1 MTINNPE
8 SLTPDDVLNRLA
20 EINKRQADDAEDKKI
35 LLGMLT
41 IFRKEGT
48 IGDMVEHPE
57 FTMKWQNRATW
68 VYSPAIKA
76 AQAMEQVEGIAT
88 KKTSEGWVTRKTKN
102 ESLF

>member
-1 MTINNPE
+1 MTIKNPE

-35 LLGMLT
+35 LLGMLS

-48 IGDMVEHPE
+48 IGDKVEHPD
-57 FTMKWQNRATW
+57 FTMKWTKKETW
-68 VYSPAIKA
+68 KYSAAIKS

>member
-1 MTINNPE
+1 MTIKNPE

-48 IGDMVEHPE
+48 IGDTVEHPE
-57 FTMKWQNRATW
+57 FTIKWQSRATW
-68 VYSPAIKA
+68 VYSPAIKS
-76 AQAMEQVEGIAT
+76 AQDMEKLEGIAT
-88 KKTSEGWVTRKTKN
+88 KKTTEGWVTRKAKT

>member
-1 MTINNPE
+1 MTIKNPE

-48 IGDMVEHPE
+48 IGDTVEHPE
-57 FTMKWQNRATW
+57 FTFKWTKKETW
-68 VYSPAIKA
+68 QYTEALKA
-76 AQAMEQVEGIAT
+76 AQAMERMEHIAT
-88 KKTSEGWVTRKTKN
+88 KKTTHYWVARKTKTV
-102 ESLF
+102 SLF